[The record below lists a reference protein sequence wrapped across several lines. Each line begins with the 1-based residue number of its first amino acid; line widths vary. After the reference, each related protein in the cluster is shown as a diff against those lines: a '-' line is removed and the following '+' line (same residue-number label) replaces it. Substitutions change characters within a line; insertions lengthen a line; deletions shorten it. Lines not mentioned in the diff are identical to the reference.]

1 MNKSAVDFSTLAKTI
16 VTESMQGLGK
26 EFYANGNTKILMMPE
41 TKEILDKC
49 K

>member
-1 MNKSAVDFSTLAKTI
+1 MDKNAVDFNTLAKTI
-16 VTESMQGLGK
+16 VIESMQDLGK